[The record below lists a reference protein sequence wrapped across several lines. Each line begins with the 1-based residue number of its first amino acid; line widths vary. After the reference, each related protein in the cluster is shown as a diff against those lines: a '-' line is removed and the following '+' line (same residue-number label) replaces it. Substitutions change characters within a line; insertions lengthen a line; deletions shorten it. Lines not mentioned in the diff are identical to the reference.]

1 MESKCFSPTT
11 RITRSQPGRNCAR
24 RPPCLSS
31 FWGQR
36 LERKGLAQ
44 NSIDIIVNVRYF
56 VFAFHYICQKVVL
69 VLVLSL
75 GMSFVFP
82 FCVYIAWNA
91 ISQGIGVE
99 WILSKICRKFGR
111 QSTPLQS
118 HCNALQIIKDWTFL
132 LTSFYLR
139 PTSSACQP
147 QKPSR
152 DIWNSSA
159 VITVPLLKRHLG
171 M

>member
-118 HCNALQIIKDWTFL
+118 LEPITLQCIAYHQRLDFFAHILLPETNIFSLPASKTFQR
-132 LTSFYLR
+132 YL
-139 PTSSACQP
+139 
-147 QKPSR
+147 K
-152 DIWNSSA
+152 
-159 VITVPLLKRHLG
+159 
-171 M
+171 